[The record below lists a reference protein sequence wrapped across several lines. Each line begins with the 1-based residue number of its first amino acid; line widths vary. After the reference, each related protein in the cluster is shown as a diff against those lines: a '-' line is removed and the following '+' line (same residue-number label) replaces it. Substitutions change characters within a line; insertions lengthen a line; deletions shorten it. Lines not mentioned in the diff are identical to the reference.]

1 MRPVPD
7 KDRFPSRKNPR
18 LKEFDYS
25 LPHYYFI
32 TICTWE
38 KSCIFGTA
46 KDLSPWGETARACI
60 GEIARHFPGVKTDKS
75 VVMPNHVHMIL
86 ALQGENP
93 GIPYIVAAYKAAVTR
108 VIHKTDPDRKV
119 WQASFHDH
127 VIRSQKDY
135 ERIWLYIEANP
146 QNWDKDCF
154 FEAPE

>member
-25 LPHYYFI
+25 SRHYYFI

-46 KDLSPWGETARACI
+46 KDLSPWGEAARNCI
-60 GEIARHFPGVKTDKS
+60 GEIERHFPGVRTEKS

-86 ALQGENP
+86 ALQRENP

-108 VIHKTDPDRKV
+108 RIHETDPDRKV